1 MAAPTA
7 GAGGGAGAGEGSSS
21 SAAAAAAVTI
31 GTHGVHE
38 GLLRLSHLI
47 TKDSIPDLMPRVAV
61 KATPLIAR
69 SSSCATGESC
79 FSAAEVTITAAVAE
93 AFWHMNLGE
102 AAESGP
108 YPERVGEPDCSYYMR
123 TGLCRFG
130 MTCKFNHPLDRKLAV
145 AAARMK
151 GEYPQ
156 RNGQPE
162 CQYYLKTGTCK
173 FGATCK
179 FHHPREKAAMANRV
193 QWNSLGYPL
202 RPNEKECDYYLRTG
216 QCKFGM
222 TCKFHHP
229 EPSNTMVAVRGSVYS
244 PGQAATS
251 PGQHPYQG
259 AVTSWPLSRSG
270 SFIASPRWPGHSS
283 YAQVIVPPGLVQVPG
298 WNPYA
303 AQIGSSSSD
312 DQQRTTGGAQ
322 YYTGSRRSETTGMG
336 DPGMF
341 SSYQAG
347 SVPVG
352 LYSVQRENVFPDRP
366 DQPECQFYMKTG
378 DCKFGA
384 VCKFHHPKD
393 RTIPAPNC
401 ALSSIG
407 LPLRPGEPICTFYS
421 RYGMC
426 KFGPNCKFDHPM
438 AAVMY
443 GLASSPTS
451 EAPTARRM
459 LAHVPS
465 QSEVSPD
472 NGSGRSRRI
481 THSDSQQTPPGERST
496 EREACEKGKGQVEH

>member
-1 MAAPTA
+1 M
-7 GAGGGAGAGEGSSS
+7 SW
-21 SAAAAAAVTI
+21 
-31 GTHGVHE
+31 
-38 GLLRLSHLI
+38 
-47 TKDSIPDLMPRVAV
+47 MAV

-69 SSSCATGESC
+69 GGSCAAGEGSHATGESSS
-79 FSAAEVTITAAVAE
+79 SAAEVAIAVAAAVIGPRRADEVFLAKE
-93 AFWHMNLGE
+93 AMWQMNFSE
-102 AAESGP
+102 AMESGP

-123 TGLCRFG
+123 TGQCRFG
-130 MTCKFNHPLDRKLAV
+130 MTCKFNHPADRKLAV

-156 RNGQPE
+156 RIGQPE

-179 FHHPREKAAMANRV
+179 FHHPREKAAMATRV
-193 QWNSLGYPL
+193 QLNALGYPL
-202 RPNEKECDYYLRTG
+202 RLNEKECAYYLRTG
-216 QCKFGM
+216 QCKFGS

-229 EPSNTMVAVRGSVYS
+229 QPSNTMVAVRGSVYS
-244 PGQAATS
+244 PGQSATS
-251 PGQHPYQG
+251 PGQHTYPG
-259 AVTSWPLSRSG
+259 AVTSWPLSRSA

-312 DQQRTTGGAQ
+312 DQQRTPGAAQ
-322 YYTGSRRSETTGMG
+322 YYTGSHQNETPGMG

-352 LYSVQRENVFPDRP
+352 LYAVQRDVFPERP

-384 VCKFHHPKD
+384 VCKFHHPKE
-393 RTIPAPNC
+393 RIIPAPNC
-401 ALSSIG
+401 ALSPLS

-421 RYGMC
+421 RYGIC

-438 AAVMY
+438 GTVMY
-443 GLASSPTS
+443 GHSTSPTGEIPS
-451 EAPTARRM
+451 ARRM
-459 LAHVPS
+459 LAQIPAH
-465 QSEVSPD
+465 SEVSPD

-481 THSDSQQTPPGERST
+481 TQSDSQQIPSGERST
-496 EREACEKGKGQVEH
+496 EREAS

>member
-1 MAAPTA
+1 MAAPSA
-7 GAGGGAGAGEGSSS
+7 GAGGGGGGGEGSSS
-21 SAAAAAAVTI
+21 SAAAAAAATI
-31 GTHGVHE
+31 GPHGVDE
-38 GLLRLSHLI
+38 GLLRL
-47 TKDSIPDLMPRVAV
+47 T
-61 KATPLIAR
+61 
-69 SSSCATGESC
+69 C
-79 FSAAEVTITAAVAE
+79 FSNAGAFGGE
-93 AFWHMNLGE
+93 AMWQMNLGE
-102 AAESGP
+102 AVESGP

-130 MTCKFNHPLDRKLAV
+130 MTCKFNHPADRKLAV

-156 RNGQPE
+156 RIGQPE

-179 FHHPREKAAMANRV
+179 FHHPREKAAMANQV
-193 QWNSLGYPL
+193 QLNALGYPL
-202 RPNEKECDYYLRTG
+202 RPNEMECSYYLRTG
-216 QCKFGM
+216 QCKFGS

-229 EPSNTMVAVRGSVYS
+229 QPSNTMVAVRGSVYS
-244 PGQAATS
+244 PGQSATS
-251 PGQHPYQG
+251 PGQHAYQR

-312 DQQRTTGGAQ
+312 DHQRMPGAAQ
-322 YYTGSRRSETTGMG
+322 YYTGSHQSETPGMG
-336 DPGMF
+336 DQGIF

-347 SVPVG
+347 SVPIG
-352 LYSVQRENVFPDRP
+352 LYAVQRENVFPERP

-384 VCKFHHPKD
+384 VCKFHHPKE
-393 RTIPAPNC
+393 RTIPTPNC
-401 ALSSIG
+401 ALSSLG
-407 LPLRPGEPICTFYS
+407 LPLRWGEPVCTFYS

-438 AAVMY
+438 GTVVY

-451 EAPTARRM
+451 DVSTARRM
-459 LAHVPS
+459 LAQVPS
-465 QSEVSPD
+465 HSEVSLD

-481 THSDSQQTPPGERST
+481 THSDPQQIPSGERST
-496 EREACEKGKGQVEH
+496 EREAS